1 MSHKRAKLWLAACGS
16 AVVLPLRGAMV
27 AALGGGYGFLS
38 PLARFDMVF
47 MLSVDFIHGW
57 EPITAMRFYKVTFV
71 SIGVHSWFMIRTF
84 GKIITGNTFL
94 TSGICDAAVALE
106 CDPPIRG
113 LSFAKAAGDF
123 DRDYMR

>member
-1 MSHKRAKLWLAACGS
+1 
-16 AVVLPLRGAMV
+16 
-27 AALGGGYGFLS
+27 
-38 PLARFDMVF
+38 
-47 MLSVDFIHGW
+47 
-57 EPITAMRFYKVTFV
+57 MRFYKVTLV

-94 TSGICDAAVALE
+94 TSGICDAMVALE
-106 CDPPIRG
+106 CDLPIRG